1 MKWPMVS
8 LGEILTERK
17 EVPSQES
24 ILSGAVRIIEKIGF
38 NDGKIQL
45 RTDGKTKTGMI
56 LIPPGDLVVSGINA
70 AKGAIAI
77 YEDDNEEPIAATIH
91 YGAYIPNKKRVDIN
105 FLWWLLRSHTF
116 KELLLEYVPGGIK
129 TELKA
134 KRFLPIPVPLPTLPE
149 QKRIVARIEELAT
162 KVEEAKGLR
171 GKVGAEAE
179 AVMDASLSRV
189 FDSSYLSVE
198 PISIS
203 QTDLKLNEETKNP
216 SSDSPNEKFFYVDI
230 SGVESGTGKISQ
242 VKELFGY
249 EAPSRARR
257 VLKEKNIIMST
268 VRPNLKAIAKVPS
281 TLDGHICSTGFAV
294 FSCPENI
301 SPDFMF
307 YQLFSPCFINQC
319 IATTTGGHYPAV
331 NDTNLKKVRIFIPP
345 LPVQHRIVEYLD
357 SLQSKVDELKK
368 FQSETQKELNAL
380 MPSIL
385 DKAFKGSCRC
395 PQKSNS
401 MAR

>member
-1 MKWPMVS
+1 MVK
-8 LGEILTERK
+8 LGEVLTERK

-56 LIPPGDLVVSGINA
+56 LIHPGDLVVSGINA

-91 YGAYIPNKKRVDIN
+91 YGAYIPNKERIDIN

-149 QKRIVARIEELAT
+149 QQRVVARIEELAE

-171 GKVGAEAE
+171 GKAVEEAGAVSHAFLK
-179 AVMDASLSRV
+179 SLIESEKAQV
-189 FDSSYLSVE
+189 WAMKYIPEVAD
-198 PISIS
+198 I
-203 QTDLKLNEETKNP
+203 NP
-216 SSDSPNEKFFYVDI
+216 SRQIAATISDNTQVSFVPMSAVDDI
-230 SGVESGTGKISQ
+230 TGKITRPEIRHLCE
-242 VKELFGY
+242 VRKGY
-249 EAPSRARR
+249 TFFAEGDVIFARITPCMQNG
-257 VLKEKNIIMST
+257 KS
-268 VRPNLKAIAKVPS
+268 AIAKGLKNGIGFGSTEFHVIRPKTDLLANWLHVIVRHKDFKDAAGAHFKGTAGQQRVPQRF
-281 TLDGHICSTGFAV
+281 L
-294 FSCPENI
+294 EN
-301 SPDFMF
+301 
-307 YQLFSPCFINQC
+307 
-319 IATTTGGHYPAV
+319 
-331 NDTNLKKVRIFIPP
+331 KKIPVPP
-345 LPVQHRIVEYLD
+345 LPEQRRIVEYLD

-368 FQSETQKELNAL
+368 LQSETQKELNAL

-385 DKAFKGSCRC
+385 DKVFKGEL
-395 PQKSNS
+395 Q
-401 MAR
+401 